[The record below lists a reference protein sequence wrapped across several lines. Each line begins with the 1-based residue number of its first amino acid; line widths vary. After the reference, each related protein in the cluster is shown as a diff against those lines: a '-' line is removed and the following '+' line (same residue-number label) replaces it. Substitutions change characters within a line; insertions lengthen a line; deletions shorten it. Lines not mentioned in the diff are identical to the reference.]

1 MHIKQHKVILRTCI
15 RMIKVK
21 STDPT
26 MFRGDVV
33 EVIVLVGMYGATTD
47 PEKGSGFLGKE

>member
-1 MHIKQHKVILRTCI
+1 
-15 RMIKVK
+15 MIKVK

-33 EVIVLVGMYGATTD
+33 EVIVLVGMDGATTD
-47 PEKGSGFLGKE
+47 LEKGSGFLGKE

>member
-1 MHIKQHKVILRTCI
+1 
-15 RMIKVK
+15 MIKVK

-33 EVIVLVGMYGATTD
+33 EVIVLVGMDGATTD